1 MPEISV
7 IIPVY
12 NLENDICQMLMS
24 VKGQSFKDFEAIV
37 IDDGSSDHS
46 YERMCSVLSDD
57 NRFRIFKQENYG
69 VSAARNRGMELAQGK
84 YIIFFDGDD
93 HIPQKSLENMYA
105 SIVSDNFDMTVGIM
119 TTYNYGKASVNRQSK
134 ALSKKRKIDPDD
146 INFINTWSQCN
157 KMYRLSFL
165 RDNGV
170 KFMDVKVAED
180 GHFLFQVLSASPRI
194 CGCKH
199 IVYDY
204 IRRPFWQGEHTASK
218 KVGIKYLDDRKRV
231 YKDIL
236 KFSEQITE
244 NQTDTKKIE
253 YKDRLVTRFISG
265 GIIQAFYRRIWRCEN
280 VESALSDT
288 LLLYRPMLS
297 QDAWEDIVEK
307 DWDIVPDKRLTKE
320 DKLNEDIMVEP
331 LISVVISSGM
341 DKAGLDLSVES
352 LYNQEFPSFEVIMT
366 KEDFDRMAE
375 SFKEMSNIVVTDAEN
390 IDRNELLRDVKGRY
404 IYFIN
409 EPVILDIHTFKKMAD
424 KLRNNDKLDFIS
436 VYMRGFYF
444 GDLCKNDR
452 INIRINLID
461 AIFGYGDR
469 ERFEKMTINVLDNS
483 FTNKLFRKDA
493 LDGLRFSGDDIS
505 DIDKIYKEL
514 RFEKSRITSVLTPLT
529 DKDFIMRSCR
539 KVSRTVIR
547 KNYIKN
553 RVLEY
558 FAGKGIKKFLR
569 GILRR

>member
-57 NRFRIFKQENYG
+57 SRFRIFKQGNYG

-84 YIIFFDGDD
+84 YIIFLDGDD

-218 KVGIKYLDDRKRV
+218 KDG
-231 YKDIL
+231 
-236 KFSEQITE
+236 
-244 NQTDTKKIE
+244 
-253 YKDRLVTRFISG
+253 
-265 GIIQAFYRRIWRCEN
+265 
-280 VESALSDT
+280 
-288 LLLYRPMLS
+288 
-297 QDAWEDIVEK
+297 
-307 DWDIVPDKRLTKE
+307 
-320 DKLNEDIMVEP
+320 
-331 LISVVISSGM
+331 
-341 DKAGLDLSVES
+341 
-352 LYNQEFPSFEVIMT
+352 
-366 KEDFDRMAE
+366 
-375 SFKEMSNIVVTDAEN
+375 
-390 IDRNELLRDVKGRY
+390 
-404 IYFIN
+404 
-409 EPVILDIHTFKKMAD
+409 
-424 KLRNNDKLDFIS
+424 
-436 VYMRGFYF
+436 
-444 GDLCKNDR
+444 
-452 INIRINLID
+452 
-461 AIFGYGDR
+461 
-469 ERFEKMTINVLDNS
+469 
-483 FTNKLFRKDA
+483 NKVFR
-493 LDGLRFSGDDIS
+493 
-505 DIDKIYKEL
+505 
-514 RFEKSRITSVLTPLT
+514 
-529 DKDFIMRSCR
+529 
-539 KVSRTVIR
+539 
-547 KNYIKN
+547 
-553 RVLEY
+553 
-558 FAGKGIKKFLR
+558 
-569 GILRR
+569 

>member
-1 MPEISV
+1 
-7 IIPVY
+7 
-12 NLENDICQMLMS
+12 
-24 VKGQSFKDFEAIV
+24 
-37 IDDGSSDHS
+37 
-46 YERMCSVLSDD
+46 
-57 NRFRIFKQENYG
+57 
-69 VSAARNRGMELAQGK
+69 
-84 YIIFFDGDD
+84 
-93 HIPQKSLENMYA
+93 
-105 SIVSDNFDMTVGIM
+105 M

-244 NQTDTKKIE
+244 KQTDTKKIE

-320 DKLNEDIMVEP
+320 DKLKEDIMAEP
-331 LISVVISSGM
+331 LISVVISSDM
-341 DKAGLDLSVES
+341 DKAAWILSWKV
-352 LYNQEFPSFEVIMT
+352 YI
-366 KEDFDRMAE
+366 
-375 SFKEMSNIVVTDAEN
+375 I
-390 IDRNELLRDVKGRY
+390 RNFLL
-404 IYFIN
+404 
-409 EPVILDIHTFKKMAD
+409 L
-424 KLRNNDKLDFIS
+424 KLL
-436 VYMRGFYF
+436 
-444 GDLCKNDR
+444 
-452 INIRINLID
+452 
-461 AIFGYGDR
+461 
-469 ERFEKMTINVLDNS
+469 
-483 FTNKLFRKDA
+483 
-493 LDGLRFSGDDIS
+493 
-505 DIDKIYKEL
+505 
-514 RFEKSRITSVLTPLT
+514 
-529 DKDFIMRSCR
+529 
-539 KVSRTVIR
+539 
-547 KNYIKN
+547 
-553 RVLEY
+553 
-558 FAGKGIKKFLR
+558 
-569 GILRR
+569 